1 MGPLITVAV
10 VEVLWRAYGFGP
22 GTSIPAP
29 QAQALDAA
37 ISGVIGGNVPA
48 DKYLT
53 GALVGGILS
62 ATPFGGLGVMVGLSM
77 YLPLLYILPFGLGG
91 VLNILLGKT
100 RGERWVENNG
110 VPIAAGLIVGDAI
123 VGVIFAMIMVLQGL
137 K

>member
-1 MGPLITVAV
+1 M
-10 VEVLWRAYGFGP
+10 
-22 GTSIPAP
+22 
-29 QAQALDAA
+29 
-37 ISGVIGGNVPA
+37 IGGNVPA